1 MKRSNSFTNFE
12 LMMELLKDSER
23 KSIFQITQEILKLTL
38 LYKSIPGYYFSRY
51 LFKTH
56 CVNIENYLPNK
67 FLYNLK
73 SRFNEKE
80 VCEVIENKL
89 YFDLF
94 YRQLGINVPDM
105 VMYNHRQCFVLGKEA
120 HNVANVEDFRN
131 LVNLLI
137 KERLSGS
144 PLFIKKMYSSYG
156 GERIYK
162 LSSEDLKDNH
172 ELVNEV
178 YREVI
183 ASGYVYQET
192 LKQHPDLDRL
202 NPSCLNT
209 LRIDTFF
216 DQNGSIEIV
225 SSYFK
230 TNLKN
235 HFIDNERSG
244 GCEIPIDLQTGKLKK
259 FGYLTLKYNGL
270 SLPTEHPITKVQFED
285 FQIPYFEDAKQ
296 LAIRAASYMP
306 GIRLIGWDV
315 AIGPESPVLVEGN
328 SDYDIATS
336 DLSYGGYKANPVFQ
350 KVLEEIGY
358 LD

>member
-1 MKRSNSFTNFE
+1 MKKSFTFYE
-12 LMMELLKDSER
+12 LMMEFLRDPER
-23 KSIFQITQEILKLTL
+23 KSLVQITLEIVKLML
-38 LYKSIPGYYFSRY
+38 VYKTVPGYYFSRY

-56 CVNIENYLPNK
+56 RTNIENYLPNK

-73 SRFNEKE
+73 SRFNDKD

-94 YRQLGINVPDM
+94 FRQFGIRVPPT
-105 VMYNHRQCFVLGKEA
+105 VMYNHRHCFVIDNQPRKVNNA
-120 HNVANVEDFRN
+120 EDFMGV
-131 LVNLLI
+131 LSHLI
-137 KERLSGS
+137 NDKLSGHS
-144 PLFIKKMYSSYG
+144 IFIKKMYSSYG

-162 LSSEDLKDNH
+162 ITNRDLKENH
-172 ELVNEV
+172 ELVNEL
-178 YREVI
+178 YCEVV
-183 ASGYVYQET
+183 ASGYLYQET
-192 LKQHPDLDRL
+192 LKQHPDLERL

-216 DQNGSIEIV
+216 NQNGSIEVV

-244 GCEIPIDLQTGKLKK
+244 GCEIPVDLQTGKLKK

-270 SLPTEHPITKVQFED
+270 SLPTEHPVTKVQFED
-285 FQIPYFEDAKQ
+285 FQIPYFEAAKQ
-296 LAIRAASYMP
+296 LAIRAASFLP
-306 GIRLIGWDV
+306 GIRLVGWDV
-315 AIGPESPVLVEGN
+315 AIGPESPILVEGN

-350 KVLEEIGY
+350 KVLKEIGY